1 MWHFLA
7 PFIFP
12 FLDSRTYLGTTQFRR
27 GLLACTGEE
36 EVKDRDRRYKP
47 LEARSDAHL
56 QVHRE
61 YSRREITRDKSRRP
75 RPRFTALSM
84 NVSRKIFSLAKK
96 SPRNTRDNRSKS
108 ETKIQAMTPQTLFG
122 HRHFSSLKSFSI
134 FMMYQ
139 LKYSCQY
146 KKKSGKISEKI
157 QHPLQIIIMILI
169 GLIVNYKICRLF

>member
-47 LEARSDAHL
+47 LEARRDAHL

-96 SPRNTRDNRSKS
+96 ISPKYAGRSLKVGNENPGNDATNAIRS
-108 ETKIQAMTPQTLFG
+108 STLFVVKIFLVI
-122 HRHFSSLKSFSI
+122 HDISI
-134 FMMYQ
+134 
-139 LKYSCQY
+139 
-146 KKKSGKISEKI
+146 KIFLSI
-157 QHPLQIIIMILI
+157 
-169 GLIVNYKICRLF
+169 